1 MAEEKK
7 TKKKG
12 KARKIIL
19 IILAVLLVLLV
30 LMWTV
35 GSKILYNRMPGNA
48 DQYDLENVAVVE
60 NSPLEGKD
68 ILFLGSSVTYGLA
81 ANGVSFADY
90 FGTVDGVDVTKEAV
104 SGTTLTDEWSFGGLI
119 AGGSGKSY
127 VDRLVEEVDP
137 EQHFDAVVVQVS
149 TNDATYG
156 RELGEI
162 SESKKLDSFDTKTIT
177 GAMEYIIAYSQKT
190 WNCPVIFYTGTYFDS
205 PDYAKMVDRTKELSD
220 KWGTYVIDLFND
232 KELNDITEDQRKLYI
247 LDDNIHPTEA
257 GYYLWWYPTLQENIY
272 QILGETK

>member
-1 MAEEKK
+1 MSETKR
-7 TKKKG
+7 KKKG
-12 KARKIIL
+12 KAKKIIL

-30 LMWTV
+30 FMWTV
-35 GSKILYNRMPGNA
+35 GSKILYDRMPGNA

-60 NSPLEGKD
+60 DSPLEGKD

-90 FGTVDGVDVTKEAV
+90 FGAVDGVDVTKEAV
-104 SGTTLTDEWSFGGLI
+104 SGTTLTDEWSFGGLV

-127 VDRLVEEVDP
+127 VDRLVEDVDTN
-137 EQHFDAVVVQVS
+137 QHFDAVVVQVS

-156 RELGEI
+156 RELGKI
-162 SESKKLDSFDTKTIT
+162 SKSKKLDSFDTKTIT

-205 PDYAKMVDRTKELSD
+205 PDYAKMVDRAKELSD

-232 KELNDITEDQRKLYI
+232 KELNDITEDQRELYI
-247 LDDNIHPTEA
+247 LEDNIHPTEA

-272 QILGETK
+272 EILGEVK

>member
-1 MAEEKK
+1 MSEEKK

-12 KARKIIL
+12 KVKKIIL

-35 GSKILYNRMPGNA
+35 GSKILYDRMPGNA
-48 DQYDLENVAVVE
+48 DQYDLENVEVVE

-104 SGTTLTDEWSFGGLI
+104 SGTTLTDEWAFGGLI

-137 EQHFDAVVVQVS
+137 NQHFDAVVVQVS

-156 RELGEI
+156 RELGTI
-162 SESKKLDSFDTKTIT
+162 SDSKKLESFDTKTIT
-177 GAMEYIIAYSQKT
+177 GAMEYIIAYCQKT
-190 WNCPVIFYTGTYFDS
+190 WDCPVIFYTGTYFDS
-205 PDYAKMVDRTKELSD
+205 PDYAKMIERTKELID
-220 KWGTYVIDLFND
+220 KWGIYVIDLFND
-232 KELNDITEDQRKLYI
+232 KELNDITEDQRELYI
-247 LDDNIHPTEA
+247 LEDNIHPTEA

-272 QILGETK
+272 EILA